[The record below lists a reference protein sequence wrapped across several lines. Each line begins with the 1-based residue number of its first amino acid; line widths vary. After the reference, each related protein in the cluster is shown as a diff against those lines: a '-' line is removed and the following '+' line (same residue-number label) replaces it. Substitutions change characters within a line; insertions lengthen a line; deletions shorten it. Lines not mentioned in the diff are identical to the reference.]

1 MCRLVVNGMFSVGPV
16 WETITPR
23 EEREKKKEEEE
34 EDEEEGREEKRK
46 VDYFQH
52 DWNMLAPSSSTKL
65 SVLILHNVQISIFLS
80 QQYQNIDKS
89 IHLCIM
95 RVT

>member
-1 MCRLVVNGMFSVGPV
+1 MYSLGNHHSKRRKG
-16 WETITPR
+16 
-23 EEREKKKEEEE
+23 KKKEEDEE
-34 EDEEEGREEKRK
+34 EEEEGREEERK

-52 DWNMLAPSSSTKL
+52 DWNMLALSSSTKL
-65 SVLILHNVQISIFLS
+65 SVLILHNVQISIFPS